1 MEQDYSVKS
10 PNNGLVKRLGS
21 GSTRFKLSV
30 KVFIFANI
38 SAPNLKFLFISSFYL
53 LQIHIYSANLN
64 FVNTNCENRAL
75 REIRRGILEFLNCT
89 KGLKKD
95 HVSNRRVK
103 YIYIYLK
110 KDVQIPLRRAQPR
123 DSRVSV
129 NGTRVCVHANVC
141 QSHMRK

>member
-10 PNNGLVKRLGS
+10 PNNGLVKRFGS

-53 LQIHIYSANLN
+53 LQIHIYIYSANLN
-64 FVNTNCENRAL
+64 FVNTNCEN

-89 KGLKKD
+89 KGLKKG

-103 YIYIYLK
+103 YIYI
-110 KDVQIPLRRAQPR
+110 
-123 DSRVSV
+123 
-129 NGTRVCVHANVC
+129 
-141 QSHMRK
+141 

>member
-1 MEQDYSVKS
+1 MERDYSVKS

-53 LQIHIYSANLN
+53 LQIHIYIYSANLN

-89 KGLKKD
+89 KGLKKG

-103 YIYIYLK
+103 YIYIFK
-110 KDVQIPLRRAQPR
+110 KRCSNPIA
-123 DSRVSV
+123 SCTAS
-129 NGTRVCVHANVC
+129 
-141 QSHMRK
+141 

>member
-38 SAPNLKFLFISSFYL
+38 SASNLKFLFISSFYL
-53 LQIHIYSANLN
+53 LQIHIYSVNLN

-89 KGLKKD
+89 KGLKKG

-103 YIYIYLK
+103 YIYIY
-110 KDVQIPLRRAQPR
+110 I
-123 DSRVSV
+123 
-129 NGTRVCVHANVC
+129 
-141 QSHMRK
+141 